1 MISFKHVEQCRLATA
16 RSMPV
21 SSVPPTGQVK
31 NSKQAVVTQI
41 ARATLQLSDVAPKLA
56 SLAAD
61 METNARLQAEQTRAT
76 AAFMENLVASVEKT
90 LAPLSESSKQIDE
103 LSRSIRVIAE
113 QTKIIAVNASI
124 EAARAGEAGRVF
136 TVIADEIRKLASET
150 ASATKNVEVGVGT
163 ILSNVEQT
171 IEAIGLD
178 TTQQQQDSGMH
189 WLRAQ
194 MASVSKIADKHS
206 RGASD
211 LNGLGKRLNELCETL
226 IVSVGS
232 FRLEAHATAATAV
245 DTLRTHVDI
254 TSMNRC
260 RQELKLAEALHKHP
274 FLELAYLTDAR
285 GRQTIENIAPEG
297 TPAASN
303 SALGKDWS
311 QRPWFKGAVESETV
325 YISPVYRSV
334 ATQGFC
340 FTAAARIL
348 RDGET
353 VGVLAVDVNLKEL
366 LAV

>member
-1 MISFKHVEQCRLATA
+1 MMVFKQREQVRHEIA
-16 RSMPV
+16 RSAPV
-21 SSVPPTGQVK
+21 SSVPASG
-31 NSKQAVVTQI
+31 SFKQAVVTQI

-56 SLAAD
+56 ALAAD
-61 METNARLQAEQTRAT
+61 MESNAKLQAEQTQAT
-76 AAFMENLVASVEKT
+76 AAFMEKLVASVEKT
-90 LAPLSESSKQIDE
+90 LAPLSQSSEQIGE

-136 TVIADEIRKLASET
+136 TVIADEIRKLAGET
-150 ASATKNVEVGVGT
+150 ASATQNVEAGVGT
-163 ILSNVEQT
+163 ILTNVEQT

-178 TTQQQQDSGMH
+178 SHKQQQDSGMR

-194 MASVSKIADKHS
+194 MASVSKIAEKHS

-232 FRLEAHATAATAV
+232 FRLEAHATASRAV
-245 DTLRTHVDI
+245 ETLRGHADI
-254 TSMNRC
+254 ISMNRR
-260 RQELKLAEALHKHP
+260 RQETVLAEALRRHP

-285 GRQTIENIAPEG
+285 GKQTIENVAPDG
-297 TPAASN
+297 TPKSGG
-303 SALGKDWS
+303 SALDRDWS
-311 QRPWFKGAVESETV
+311 KRPWFTGALESEGV

-340 FTAAARIL
+340 FTASARIMAE
-348 RDGET
+348 GEA

>member
-1 MISFKHVEQCRLATA
+1 VI
-16 RSMPV
+16 
-21 SSVPPTGQVK
+21 
-31 NSKQAVVTQI
+31 TQI

-56 SLAAD
+56 TLAAD
-61 METNARLQAEQTRAT
+61 MEANAQLQAEQTRAT
-76 AAFMENLVASVEKT
+76 AAFMEKLVASVEHT
-90 LAPLSESSKQIDE
+90 LAPLSKSSEQIGA

-136 TVIADEIRKLASET
+136 TVIADEIRKLAGET
-150 ASATKNVEVGVGT
+150 SMATQNVEAGVGT
-163 ILSNVEQT
+163 ILTNVEQT

-178 TTQQQQDSGMH
+178 AAKQQQDTGMH
-189 WLRAQ
+189 WLRSQ

-206 RGASD
+206 RGASE
-211 LNGLGKRLNELCETL
+211 LNGLGKRLNDLCETL

-232 FRLEAHATAATAV
+232 FRLEAHATASHAV
-245 DTLRTHVDI
+245 DALRGHVDI
-254 TSMNRC
+254 VSMNRR
-260 RQELKLAEALHKHP
+260 RQEAALVEALLRHP

-285 GRQTIENIAPEG
+285 GRQTIENIAPAG
-297 TPAASN
+297 TPAASS

-311 QRPWFKGAVESETV
+311 QRPWFKGAVESESV
-325 YISPVYRSV
+325 YISPVYKSV

-348 RDGET
+348 ANGET

-366 LAV
+366 LKV